1 MSKDEYL
8 LVTFKTEEGNIVREM
23 KKGERIKLKN
33 GTFVTLGV
41 SDVSNFGKYIKV
53 EPLIKSEQ
61 KKSKILKLFNKKS

>member
-1 MSKDEYL
+1 
-8 LVTFKTEEGNIVREM
+8 M

-41 SDVSNFGKYIKV
+41 SDVSDFGKYIKV

-61 KKSKILKLFNKKS
+61 KKSKILKCVSKHV